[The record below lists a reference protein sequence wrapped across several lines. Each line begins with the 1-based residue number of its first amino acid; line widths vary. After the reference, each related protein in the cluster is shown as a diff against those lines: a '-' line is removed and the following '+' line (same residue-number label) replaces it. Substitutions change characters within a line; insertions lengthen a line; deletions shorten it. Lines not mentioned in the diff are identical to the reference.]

1 MLYLIVL
8 AGAVAITVGV
18 VKVLSGLLLK
28 DLNAAV
34 ANPELSEEERK
45 AAIAN
50 TYNPSG
56 CVILPVMLVI
66 FFAAASLLIWREID
80 MEKTELETY
89 GRIAEATVKNG
100 SSFSSRKFDFSNL
113 VLGFKTAAG
122 DSVFTKYSVS
132 AKQFSNYYKNQTLP
146 VIYSSRYPSILK
158 VATTQEE
165 IDKYNRRH

>member
-1 MLYLIVL
+1 
-8 AGAVAITVGV
+8 
-18 VKVLSGLLLK
+18 LSGLLLK

-34 ANPELSEEERK
+34 ANTELSEEERK

-56 CVILPVMLVI
+56 CVILPVIMVI
-66 FFAAASLLIWREID
+66 FFGAASLLIWREID
-80 MEKTELETY
+80 MEKTELEIY
-89 GRIAEATVKNG
+89 GKFTEATVKNG

-132 AKQFSNYYKNQTLP
+132 AKQFENYYKDEKLP
-146 VIYSSRYPSILK
+146 IIYSSRYPSILK
-158 VATTQEE
+158 LATSPEE
-165 IDKYNRRH
+165 IEKYEKRR